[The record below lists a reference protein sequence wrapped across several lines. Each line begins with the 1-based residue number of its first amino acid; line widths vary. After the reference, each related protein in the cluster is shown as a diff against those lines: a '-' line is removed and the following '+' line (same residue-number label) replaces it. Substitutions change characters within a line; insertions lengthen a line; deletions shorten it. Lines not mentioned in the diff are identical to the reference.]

1 MELPKDYEET
11 EGITGDYEILEAGGY
26 ICKIVGAKA
35 DKSQA
40 GNEMLVLALDIAEG
54 EHKGYF
60 QRKFEDAKKQ
70 NKDVNKQV
78 KWPNNGT
85 HRIMKLDK
93 EGKCN
98 KFFKGF
104 GTIIEESNSGYK
116 WTGNEES
123 LKDKVLGC
131 IFGEEEYEKMDG
143 SIGTAVKV
151 KFIRSVKSIEEGK
164 YKVPE
169 RKKLVRNENAF
180 GDFQNVSSDTGDDL
194 PF

>member
-78 KWPNNGT
+78 KWPS
-85 HRIMKLDK
+85 
-93 EGKCN
+93 N